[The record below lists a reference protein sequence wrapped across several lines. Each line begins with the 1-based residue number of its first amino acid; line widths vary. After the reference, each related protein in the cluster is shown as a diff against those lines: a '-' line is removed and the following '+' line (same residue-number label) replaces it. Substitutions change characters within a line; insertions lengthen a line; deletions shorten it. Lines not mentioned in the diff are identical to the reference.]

1 MKLEFFMA
9 KRLISVSKGKITSSA
24 VKIAV
29 ISVSLSVAVML
40 ISMAVIIGFKNEIV
54 NKAIGFSSAVNIV
67 NRESA
72 ENLETKPI
80 SIEQDFYPLIENEK
94 GITKIQPYIIK
105 PAVFKS
111 ETQIM
116 GVALKG
122 ISSVYDNSFFE
133 KNMVS
138 GVFEVNDTTGG
149 KKIVISKKMA
159 DLLNLH
165 SGDNLIAYFIQNPLR
180 MRKFIISGIY
190 STGLEEYDKL
200 VAFVDMSELQKLN
213 SWTDKQITGFE
224 VMIDDFSHLD
234 EMTELVRNYAGY
246 KINEDGSMLKISS
259 VKENNR
265 QLFDW
270 ITLTEMNVWVILAI
284 MFFVAFINMSTALL
298 IIIFEKASM
307 IGLMKAVGSTNWLI
321 RKIFILQ
328 SLYILLRG
336 IIIGDVIAMVVIL
349 LQHYFHLIPLDSSSY
364 YVDYVPS
371 EFQLWYFIAIDI
383 ATVLIMSIML
393 IIPSFAVS
401 KMQPAKVIGFK

>member
-1 MKLEFFMA
+1 MA
-9 KRLISVSKGKITSSA
+9 KRLISASNGKISSSA

-29 ISVSLSVAVML
+29 VSVSLSVAVML

-54 NKAIGFSSAVNIV
+54 NKAVGFSASINIV

-72 ENLETKPI
+72 ENLETKPV
-80 SIEQDFYPLIENEK
+80 SLNQDFYPQIENET
-94 GITKIQPYIIK
+94 GISKIQPYIIK

-111 ETQIM
+111 GGQIS

-122 ISSVYDNSFFE
+122 ISKDYDKSFFE

-149 KKIVISKKMA
+149 KKIVISQKMA
-159 DLLNLH
+159 DLLQINT
-165 SGDNLIAYFIQNPLR
+165 GDDLIAYFIQNPLR
-180 MRKFIISGIY
+180 MRKFVVSGIY

-200 VAFVDMSELQKLN
+200 VALVDMTELQKLN
-213 SWTDKQITGFE
+213 SWTENQVTGFE
-224 VMIDDFSHLD
+224 VMIEDFSRLD
-234 EMTELVRNYAGY
+234 EMTEVVRDYAGY
-246 KINEDGSMLKISS
+246 KINEDGSMLKVAS
-259 VKENNR
+259 VKDNNR

-284 MFFVAFINMSTALL
+284 MFFVAFVNMSTALL
-298 IIIFEKASM
+298 IIIFEKAPM

-321 RKIFILQ
+321 RKIFIIQ

-336 IIIGDVIAMVVIL
+336 ILIGNVIALIIIL
-349 LQHYFHLIPLDSSSY
+349 LQHYFQLIPLDASSY
-364 YVDYVPS
+364 YVDYVPAD
-371 EFQLWYFIAIDI
+371 FQLWYFFAIDI
-383 ATVLIMSIML
+383 ATVLIMSVML
-393 IIPSFAVS
+393 VIPSFAVS

>member
-1 MKLEFFMA
+1 MA

-328 SLYILLRG
+328 SLYILFRG
-336 IIIGDVIAMVVIL
+336 IIIGNAIALVMIL

>member
-1 MKLEFFMA
+1 MA

-200 VAFVDMSELQKLN
+200 VAFVDMSELQRLN

-298 IIIFEKASM
+298 IIIFERASM

>member
-200 VAFVDMSELQKLN
+200 VAFVDMSELQRLN

>member
-1 MKLEFFMA
+1 MA

-133 KNMVS
+133 KNMTS

>member
-1 MKLEFFMA
+1 MA

-200 VAFVDMSELQKLN
+200 VAFVDMSELQRLN

-328 SLYILLRG
+328 SLYILFRG
-336 IIIGDVIAMVVIL
+336 IIIGNAIALVMIL